1 MKLRTC
7 QPAMLKYFIQYTVF
21 SESQKRCISMATILE
36 FLLKYAVQSSNYGG
50 YLKLLKVIQDCHQ
63 NYCFKLCILE
73 ETPNLWPWKYDDH
86 NTLCLI
92 KQFLI
97 LFRYRYSGCH
107 SYDNSALN
115 ILLGL
120 AFSFDETKYI
130 SKEKLFASMDEI
142 TSQETEESET
152 TSSLNNDNTTQNNN
166 VTIESPSNVL

>member
-1 MKLRTC
+1 
-7 QPAMLKYFIQYTVF
+7 
-21 SESQKRCISMATILE
+21 MATILE
-36 FLLKYAVQSSNYGG
+36 FLQKYAVQSSNYGG

-142 TSQETEESET
+142 TSQETEESES